1 MASVTPRSSSRYD
14 IILHL
19 NTVDELF
26 TVDPLSIYADTG
38 RLIPGIEEIR
48 QELLARKRFE
58 AGQRVILM
66 LPRSE
71 FRPGT
76 EDLIHRAVIRYC
88 RLHIAEGGRN
98 LRLIWRQGMQSL
110 RTGSLLF
117 LVGLGLSYYFTRS
130 YIPEIAQQLLGN
142 GVFLVILWIGLWY
155 PLDLLFFARQPVRR
169 EVRMLSILQQIPF
182 VIIAEDTPESSPAPN
197 STRAA
202 PDRGAGPER

>member
-1 MASVTPRSSSRYD
+1 MASVTPRSSSRHD

-19 NTVDELF
+19 NKVDELF
-26 TVDPLSIYADTG
+26 TVDPLSIYTG
-38 RLIPGIEEIR
+38 TARLISGMDEIT

-71 FRPGT
+71 LRPGT
-76 EDLIHRAVIRYC
+76 EEVIHRAVIRYC

-117 LVGLGLSYYFTRS
+117 LVGLGLSYYFTRPF
-130 YIPEIAQQLLGN
+130 IPEIANQLLGN

-169 EVRMLSILQQIPF
+169 EVRMLTILQGMPF
-182 VIIAEDTPESSPAPN
+182 VILADDAPESPGRWARDAEGTNP
-197 STRAA
+197 RAD
-202 PDRGAGPER
+202 PGG

>member
-1 MASVTPRSSSRYD
+1 MTSTPRSSSRYD

-26 TVDPLSIYADTG
+26 TVDPLSIYSDTG
-38 RLIPGIEEIR
+38 RLISGIEEIR

-76 EDLIHRAVIRYC
+76 EEMIHHAVIRYC

-169 EVRMLSILQQIPF
+169 EVRMLSILQQVPF
-182 VIIAEDTPESSPAPN
+182 VIIADETPQTGWPPDPKGAAG
-197 STRAA
+197 STDH
-202 PDRGAGPER
+202 P

>member
-1 MASVTPRSSSRYD
+1 MTSVTPRSSSRHD

-26 TVDPLSIYADTG
+26 SVDPLSIYSDTG
-38 RLIPGIEEIR
+38 RLISGMEEIR
-48 QELLARKRFE
+48 QELLARRRFE
-58 AGQRVILM
+58 AGQRIILM

-76 EDLIHRAVIRYC
+76 EDMIHHAVIRYC

-117 LVGLGLSYYFTRS
+117 IVGLGLSY
-130 YIPEIAQQLLGN
+130 
-142 GVFLVILWIGLWY
+142 
-155 PLDLLFFARQPVRR
+155 
-169 EVRMLSILQQIPF
+169 
-182 VIIAEDTPESSPAPN
+182 
-197 STRAA
+197 
-202 PDRGAGPER
+202 

>member
-1 MASVTPRSSSRYD
+1 MGSVTPRSSSRYD

-19 NTVDELF
+19 NKVDELF
-26 TVDPLSIYADTG
+26 TADPLSIYSETG
-38 RLIPGIEEIR
+38 RLISGIDEIT

-71 FRPGT
+71 LQPGT
-76 EDLIHRAVIRYC
+76 AEMIHRAVIRYC

-117 LVGLGLSYYFTRS
+117 LVGLGLSYYFTRPF
-130 YIPEIAQQLLGN
+130 IPEIANQLLGN

-169 EVRMLSILQQIPF
+169 EVRMLTILQGLPF
-182 VIIAEDTPESSPAPN
+182 VIVAEEDPPKPSQV
-197 STRAA
+197 A
-202 PDRGAGPER
+202 PDADGMNPRGDPGA

>member
-1 MASVTPRSSSRYD
+1 MTSVTPRSSSRHD

-26 TVDPLSIYADTG
+26 SVDPLSIYSDTG
-38 RLIPGIEEIR
+38 RLISGMEEIR
-48 QELLARKRFE
+48 QELLARRRFE

-76 EDLIHRAVIRYC
+76 EDMIQHAVIRYC

-110 RTGSLLF
+110 RTGSVLF
-117 LVGLGLSYYFTRS
+117 VVGLALSYYFTRS

-169 EVRMLSILQQIPF
+169 EVRMLSILQQVPF
-182 VIIAEDTPESSPAPN
+182 VIIADETPERRRPPD
-197 STRAA
+197 STTRTE
-202 PDRGAGPER
+202 PDHRNY

>member
-14 IILHL
+14 IVLHL

-117 LVGLGLSYYFTRS
+117 IVGLGLSYYFTRS

-169 EVRMLSILQQIPF
+169 EVRMLSILQQVPF
-182 VIIAEDTPESSPAPN
+182 VIIAEDVPE
-197 STRAA
+197 TRRAA
-202 PDRGAGPER
+202 DPTGAGPDRGADHP